1 MIFFWWVCS
10 DLYNGILGFG
20 SRRNIV
26 RVMLLWTKMM
36 KYLSWSLMNRL
47 LLEKESW
54 ESSFL
59 GSLMSTRKAST
70 NGVVI
75 IVILSLFKKLIF
87 KWTENLIQVLLCS
100 LNFNSSYVEKEVK
113 KNMAVT
119 QFEAVDARRCFPC
132 WDEPALKVYMKVTF

>member
-10 DLYNGILGFG
+10 DLYNCILGFG

>member
-1 MIFFWWVCS
+1 
-10 DLYNGILGFG
+10 
-20 SRRNIV
+20 
-26 RVMLLWTKMM
+26 
-36 KYLSWSLMNRL
+36 
-47 LLEKESW
+47 
-54 ESSFL
+54 
-59 GSLMSTRKAST
+59 MSTRKAST

>member
-1 MIFFWWVCS
+1 
-10 DLYNGILGFG
+10 
-20 SRRNIV
+20 
-26 RVMLLWTKMM
+26 M

>member
-1 MIFFWWVCS
+1 
-10 DLYNGILGFG
+10 
-20 SRRNIV
+20 
-26 RVMLLWTKMM
+26 
-36 KYLSWSLMNRL
+36 
-47 LLEKESW
+47 
-54 ESSFL
+54 
-59 GSLMSTRKAST
+59 MSTRKAYT